1 MTPTMNCGRAR
12 FLTAV
17 TVLVLATLGG
27 SNGAS
32 WAQGQLVP
40 TVPGREI
47 TVLLFPVNVDAADAP
62 ADTSRWATT
71 ALQTALDELAGV
83 TCLDFSRSSP
93 LVRRAV
99 AEGRVRTVD
108 VEQRVTDPRVAITI
122 GNAMGVNMVVL
133 ASVQSYKL
141 TTEPVQVE
149 VVVSGQIYD
158 VQANFDPQT
167 QEAKTEPQVFRALGV
182 VGRSQPRARFTG
194 PEGVLVREALRDAAF
209 RAAQLAGGVPAEKIG
224 MRPAP
229 KKDKAWRWFILAA
242 VVVGLAAAA
251 SSGTDREP
259 PPAPTPAD
267 YKPRNLVA
275 DVQPAGQ
282 NAIRLT
288 WAPPVITTNMIGYDL
303 QFAVGLRGGT
313 GPAGPY
319 TAVAGGMLPKTATE
333 YVHLN
338 LDPTKVYYYRL
349 RARYSDRQPQSG
361 DWIYTGGVSFS
372 SSE

>member
-1 MTPTMNCGRAR
+1 MTPTKRYGRA
-12 FLTAV
+12 
-17 TVLVLATLGG
+17 TVWAALIALAFAALAGG
-27 SNGAS
+27 NSTS

-40 TVPGREI
+40 TMPGREI

-71 ALQTALDELAGV
+71 ALQAALDELAGV

-108 VEQRVTDPRVAITI
+108 VEQRVTDPRVAIAI
-122 GNAMGVNMVVL
+122 GNAMGVNMVLL
-133 ASVQSYKL
+133 ATVQSYKL
-141 TTEPVQVE
+141 TPEPAQVE
-149 VVVSGQIYD
+149 VVLSGQIYD

-167 QEAKTEPQVFRALGV
+167 QEAKTDPQVFRALGV
-182 VGRSQPRARFTG
+182 VGRSQPRARFQG

-224 MRPAP
+224 VRPAP

-251 SSGTDREP
+251 SSGTDGEP
-259 PPAPTPAD
+259 PPSPTPAD

-282 NAIRLT
+282 NAIRVT
-288 WAPPVITTNMIGYDL
+288 WAPPVVTTNLLGYDL
-303 QFAVGLRGGT
+303 QFAVGLRGG
-313 GPAGPY
+313 AGPSGPY
-319 TAVAGGMLPKTATE
+319 SAIAGGMLPPTATE

-361 DWIYTGGVSFS
+361 DWIYTGGVTFS
-372 SSE
+372 SGG